1 MLSIQQAAMALNV
14 SISTIHRLI
23 RSGKLESVKI
33 MKCRRIKEGSLRRL
47 METGTHDERT
57 Q

>member
-14 SISTIHRLI
+14 SVSTIQRLI

-33 MKCRRIKEGSLRRL
+33 MKCRRIKDSSLRQL
-47 METGTHDERT
+47 MEKGTSR
-57 Q
+57 